1 MAAMGEQTVTVA
13 ALSATPVKGLRIAR
27 RRSLRLERGRVVGD
41 RVFYLIDQHGR
52 MVNGKRAAGLQA
64 VSADY
69 EEREQRLTLAFP
81 DGTSVSEVIRLGEEL
96 QTRFYSQERHARL
109 VEGPLADALS
119 EHTHLQLRLVAP
131 ADGAYAADRGAE
143 GAVSIISRGSLE
155 RLSAEAGQGEID
167 ARRFRMT
174 VELAGPAA
182 HEEDAWVGR
191 RLALGGATVELVGH
205 VGRCIVTTRNP
216 ESDEVDLPTLDL
228 LRAYRGA
235 GQTTEPLAFGV
246 YGAVLEPGAVSIGD
260 EAVLEDR

>member
-1 MAAMGEQTVTVA
+1 MAAVGEEPVTVA
-13 ALSATPVKGLRIAR
+13 ALSAAPVKGLRIAR
-27 RRSLRLERGRVVGD
+27 RRSLRLERGRVEGD
-41 RVFYLIDQHGR
+41 RVFYLIDGQGR
-52 MVNGKRAAGLQA
+52 LVNGKRAAGLQA

-69 EEREQRLTLAFP
+69 EEREQRLTLTFP
-81 DGTSVSEVIRLGEEL
+81 DGTSVSAVVRLGAEL
-96 QTRFYSQERHARL
+96 QTRFYSRTRLARL

-119 EHTHLQLRLVAP
+119 EHTRLPLRLVAP
-131 ADGAYAADRGAE
+131 ADGGYAADRGAE

-155 RLSAEAGQGEID
+155 RLSVEAGRDEID

-191 RLALGGATVELVGH
+191 RLVLGGATVELVGH

-216 ESDEVDLPTLDL
+216 DSDEVDLPTLDL
-228 LRAYRGA
+228 LRAYRSA
-235 GQTTEPLAFGV
+235 EHTTEPLAFGV

-260 EAVLEDR
+260 EVALEDR